1 MQRTA
6 ETEEAWDRVEAG
18 SVVMVRDYEELL
30 VAYHGPRGGKWI
42 YTSTGGWHIERDNEG
57 RILRGWNWR
66 RMPFPMDFVVIA
78 TGVADTASDDEFKRI
93 CGGHDEAV

>member
-1 MQRTA
+1 
-6 ETEEAWDRVEAG
+6 
-18 SVVMVRDYEELL
+18 MVRDHEEIL

-42 YTSTGGWHIERDNEG
+42 YGIGGWHIERDDEG

-66 RMPFPMDFVVIA
+66 RMPFAMDFVVIA